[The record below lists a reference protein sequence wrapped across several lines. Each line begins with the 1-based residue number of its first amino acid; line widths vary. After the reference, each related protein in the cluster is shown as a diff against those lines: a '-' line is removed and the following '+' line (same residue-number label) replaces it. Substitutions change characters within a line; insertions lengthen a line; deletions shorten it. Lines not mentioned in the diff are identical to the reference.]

1 MTRSTMSA
9 GNRAEVGKAAIRL
22 AEFIELRFP
31 SGTVRST
38 TADRN
43 VVWGGFTWLAD
54 ARYVKAAGMA
64 EKADLKARRTSIVL
78 AGTDAALVN
87 KIMTD
92 KINFAEA
99 DLYVGVFDKNW
110 VLVADPHPL
119 AKNLLMSAPRLRLE
133 EGKAEIEISAESWT
147 LLAGRDSVVLATP
160 QTQRLRYPGDTGQDK
175 VAAIMTSEIEWGGVF
190 TRGSAAGSPDSLSS
204 TPPEYHRSL

>member
-9 GNRAEVGKAAIRL
+9 ANRAEAGKAAVRL
-22 AEFIELRFP
+22 ADFIELRFP

-64 EKADLKARRTSIVL
+64 EKADLNARRTSIVL
-78 AGTDAALVN
+78 AGTDSVLVN

-92 KINFAEA
+92 KINFSEA
-99 DLYVGVFDKNW
+99 DFYTGLFDENWQLVG
-110 VLVADPHPL
+110 DPHPM
-119 AKNLLMSAPRLRLE
+119 AKNLLMSAPKLRLE
-133 EGKAEIEISAESWT
+133 EGSASIEISAESWT
-147 LLAGRDSVVLATP
+147 LLSSRDSVVLATP

-175 VAAIMTSEIEWGGVF
+175 VAAIMTREVQWGGVF
-190 TRGSAAGSPDSLSS
+190 TIPGTGGGGRPREDS
-204 TPPEYHRSL
+204 RNF